1 MLLADP
7 ATGEV
12 AVWTYGHRNV
22 QGLAVRPGTD
32 QIFSVEQGTCRDDE
46 VNLLRAGGNYGYDPD
61 GADGGYDE
69 SVPDDRPGH
78 PGRDPGGVVL
88 RARRRSPPAAARS
101 STASSGAATT
111 A

>member
-32 QIFSVEQGTCRDDE
+32 QVFSVEQGTIRDDE
-46 VNLLRAGGNYGYDPD
+46 VNLLQAGGNYGYDPD
-61 GADGGYDE
+61 GAGGVRRE
-69 SVPDDRPGH
+69 RADDRPGI
-78 PGRDPGGVVL
+78 PGAIAGGVVL
-88 RARRRSPPAAARS
+88 RGRRRSPPAAARS
-101 STASSGAATT
+101 STATSGAATT
-111 A
+111 G